1 MFLVKDSISER
12 HRKIRSMN
20 PFAGVILAAADFEW
34 TVRRAILALGTQPTK
49 VIRES
54 LGQASGLDKYK
65 KVWADEVFPRTGKRL
80 PDVIPGWDFFKKD
93 AYKLRHRLV
102 HGAKGTVGE
111 DFARERQEC
120 ILAASRALNDFAQ
133 EQGEPLYGRAIRRL
147 NPRKNRRNKQ
157 KNVRLPHKKPDT
169 GC

>member
-12 HRKIRSMN
+12 HRKIRALD

-49 VIRES
+49 AIRES
-54 LGQASGLDKYK
+54 LEKVSGGLGGYKDKWK
-65 KVWADEVFPRTGKRL
+65 KEVFQRTGKRL
-80 PDVIPGWDFFKKD
+80 PEIIPEWEFFKKE
-93 AYKLRHRLV
+93 AYKLRNRLV
-102 HGAKGTVGE
+102 HGVKGTVSE
-111 DFARERQEC
+111 DFARERLEC

-147 NPRKNRRNKQ
+147 KPRKK
-157 KNVRLPHKKPDT
+157 
-169 GC
+169 